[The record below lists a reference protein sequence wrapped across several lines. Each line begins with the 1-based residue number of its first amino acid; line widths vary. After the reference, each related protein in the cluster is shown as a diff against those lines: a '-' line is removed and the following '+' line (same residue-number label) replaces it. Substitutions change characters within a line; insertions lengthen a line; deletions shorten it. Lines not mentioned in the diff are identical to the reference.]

1 MKKNIKLL
9 IITVLLLPTIVYASG
24 GSSNDGI
31 IPALVMEAFVS
42 IHMSLFVLYPLA
54 KVISENNTMKTFWK
68 LFGIR
73 AGILL
78 FFDFFITPA
87 IAMFDFF
94 AVFIGAFIFIPIVLM
109 KGKKIST
116 NPLNTSVPASST
128 TNQVTGIEMSC
139 AKCNTVITV
148 MSDTCPNC
156 GEKLE
161 GDNLVVKESTTGS
174 ITVPTNIQPKD
185 RVLPSNF
192 DSMYSLSETQMLEK
206 FINKE
211 LTKANIENNTKL
223 VPSDVLKRKNILNI
237 VFSILLFIFISMIF
251 FHFPLATY
259 IIGIVILLIF
269 FKYTQSYNLIK
280 YLKKQIKA
288 RPGEKITN
296 IVMNTKNMLVE
307 NTSRKIFPIYLLIAI
322 VLPLFIFSSPRIIY
336 EKVDGGYAV
345 RYYTFGLKNYKT
357 ATIPESYKGE
367 KVVGLRGNT
376 FSNMPFLEKVELP
389 DSVTEIRGQAFK
401 NCYNLKEVNMPKN
414 LTYLGGGAFYNAK
427 KLETIELPDTLTYM
441 GGEAFYGASSLKSV
455 KLSENLE
462 EIRGDTFE
470 YCTSLTSIDIP
481 DSVTRIGGH
490 AFYGDTS
497 LSKVNISSTSKL
509 DEIGSSAFRQ
519 CTSLYEITIPTNT
532 YVNERA
538 FKESPTTIYH
548 HDGQYRPIY

>member
-9 IITVLLLPTIVYASG
+9 IITVLLLPTIVYAK
-24 GSSNDGI
+24 SSEFFSI
-31 IPALVMEAFVS
+31 RFALFLEAFVS
-42 IHMSLFVLYPLA
+42 IHMSLFVLLPLSRI
-54 KVISENNTMKTFWK
+54 ISEENNKKVFWN
-68 LFGIR
+68 LFIGR
-73 AGILL
+73 VLILM
-78 FFDFFITPA
+78 FCDFFITPA
-87 IAMFDFF
+87 IAILDFF
-94 AVFIGAFIFIPIVLM
+94 SVFIGAFILVPLLSLVT
-109 KGKKIST
+109 GKKYGEVMVGANNNYIST
-116 NPLNTSVPASST
+116 PTTT
-128 TNQVTGIEMSC
+128 TNEVKSIELSC
-139 AKCNTVITV
+139 AKCNTVLQAKTDV
-148 MSDTCPNC
+148 CPNC
-156 GEKLE
+156 GASLE
-161 GDNLVVKESTTGS
+161 GDNLIEKELASK
-174 ITVPTNIQPKD
+174 V

-192 DSMYSLSETQMLEK
+192 DQMYSLSESLLLEK

-280 YLKKQIKA
+280 YLKKQIQA

-307 NTSRKIFPIYLLIAI
+307 NTSRKTFLIYLLIAI
-322 VLPLFIFSSPRIIY
+322 ILPLFIFSSPRIIY

-389 DSVTEIRGQAFK
+389 DSITEIRGQAFK

-548 HDGQYRPIY
+548 HNGQYRPIY